1 LASKWIPT
9 APNSDFSSKPSLEF
23 VQKCLLDCLKNHTR
37 CNQTTNSRYPSRL
50 LDLDSP
56 SSGQDSVFLTTP
68 KGRPPFA
75 ALSYCWGGDIGFKT
89 KESTIAKAQAGLC
102 LAELPQTIQDAVFV
116 CRGVGLHYLWVD
128 RLCIIHDR
136 EVDFAAEMNRMGDI
150 YSQARITIVA
160 GNSATSE
167 EGFLNPQLPHMPRS
181 LQLPFNCPTG
191 EGSKVVISPRQQ
203 EIEVVNSRGWTLQ
216 ESLLS
221 QRLVFYGSRQLE
233 WTCRTVSKADGGH
246 PSLCL
251 VGLSRHESAHFS
263 NSIWD
268 AGEKHDLVWPMWI
281 QLVKHY
287 TQRNL
292 SHLSDRLIA
301 ISALAKKANEALQ
314 DKYLA
319 GIWRGDLLR
328 QLQWRPQRPGIAQPD
343 EIYIAPSWSWASL
356 EGEIDWY
363 VPKSSEIEGE
373 IKIISCK
380 VVPVSPVAPY
390 GALSGGDLIIRGR
403 AISGHFGLD
412 NNWSMRT
419 MMFGT
424 LFEFKFYPDTDEFLF
439 KGLDDVN
446 KVICFTLL
454 PISKDENW
462 NRTYRGLVLQE
473 NQDKETYRR
482 IGAFIG
488 PLWKDDETVF
498 RDILYLKGLS
508 DITIV

>member
-1 LASKWIPT
+1 
-9 APNSDFSSKPSLEF
+9 
-23 VQKCLLDCLKNHTR
+23 
-37 CNQTTNSRYPSRL
+37 
-50 LDLDSP
+50 
-56 SSGQDSVFLTTP
+56 VFLTTP

-89 KESTIAKAQAGLC
+89 KESTIAKAQAGLS
-102 LAELPQTIQDAVFV
+102 LAKLPQTIQDAVFV

-136 EVDFAAEMNRMGDI
+136 EVDFTAEINKMGDI

-160 GNSATSE
+160 GNSATSDG
-167 EGFLNPQLPHMPRS
+167 GFLNPRLSHMLSS
-181 LQLPFNCPTG
+181 LQLPFQCPTG
-191 EGSKVVISPRQQ
+191 EESKVVISPRQR
-203 EIEVVNSRGWTLQ
+203 EIEVVNTRGWTLQ

-221 QRLVFYGSRQLE
+221 QRLVSYGSRQLE
-233 WTCRTVSKADGGH
+233 WSCRTVSKTDGGH
-246 PSLCL
+246 PSPYL
-251 VGLSRHESAHFS
+251 VGLSRHESSPFG
-263 NSIWD
+263 NSIGD
-268 AGEKHDLVWPMWI
+268 VFPSPLEHTREITSIRREKCAVVGRMWI
-281 QLVKHY
+281 QLVQHY

-292 SHLSDRLIA
+292 SHPSDRLLA
-301 ISALAKKANEALQ
+301 ISALALKANDTLRDE
-314 DKYLA
+314 YLA
-319 GIWRGDLLR
+319 GMWRLGLET
-328 QLQWRPQRPGIAQPD
+328 QLQWLPETPGIAQPTG
-343 EIYIAPSWSWASL
+343 YVAPSWSWASL
-356 EGEIDWY
+356 EGSINWY
-363 VPKSSEIEGE
+363 VPKTSEIDDEV
-373 IKIISCK
+373 KITSCK
-380 VVPVSPVAPY
+380 VVPVSPVAPH
-390 GALSGGDLIIRGR
+390 GALSGGDLTIRGR

-424 LFEFKFYPDTDEFLF
+424 LFVFKFYPDTDEFLF

-482 IGAFIG
+482 IGVFIG

-498 RDILYLKGLS
+498 RDILYLRGLS
-508 DITIV
+508 NITIV